1 LARVV
6 LLARAMSRPR
16 RLPGISY
23 TGAAS
28 YFVTA
33 VTRERRKAFRD
44 IEFGV
49 EAAAAL
55 LATADRFA
63 FDVPAY
69 CLMPDH
75 THMLVTARTDDSS
88 LCDLVGLWKQATG
101 YRWHLRRGG
110 RLWQAGYF
118 ERVLRADEPT
128 LAVARYIVENP
139 VRAGLVTC
147 AGDYPLT
154 GSSCY
159 SIAQIIDAVQIELG
173 RRLRP
178 EQL

>member
-88 LCDLVGLWKQATG
+88 LCDLFGLWKQATG

-118 ERVLRADEPT
+118 ERVLRADESE
-128 LAVARYIVENP
+128 LSVSRYIIENP
-139 VRAGLVTC
+139 VRAGLVTSVSS
-147 AGDYPLT
+147 YPLT

-159 SIAQIIDAVQIELG
+159 AIEQIAEAAQIAWS
-173 RRLRP
+173 RP
-178 EQL
+178 GQL